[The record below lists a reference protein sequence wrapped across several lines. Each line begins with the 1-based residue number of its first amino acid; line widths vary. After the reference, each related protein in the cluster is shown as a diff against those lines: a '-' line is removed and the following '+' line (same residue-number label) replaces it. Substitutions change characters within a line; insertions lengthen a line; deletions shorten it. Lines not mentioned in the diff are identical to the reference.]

1 MILESRNGRPVPTIQ
16 NVLTLCNEEGLR
28 FQTTVSQW
36 SEHNAPSLTEYV
48 RLIKRDGSIERARGY
63 IIQHVWERCCAAGFY
78 QSGLRKTVEM
88 ALKPAMLVNAE
99 RVVIR
104 EWVKDECPS
113 CGYDQSVDELHHGG
127 CVACSAKYEKS
138 PLDKQ
143 AL

>member
-1 MILESRNGRPVPTIQ
+1 MIFESRNGRPVPTIQ
-16 NVLTLCNEEGLR
+16 NVLTLCNEEGLQ
-28 FQTTVSQW
+28 FQLTASQW

-48 RLIKRDGSIERARGY
+48 RLIKRDGSIERARSY

-104 EWVKDECPS
+104 EWVKEKCPS
-113 CGYDQSVDELHHGG
+113 CESEQPADELHHGG
-127 CVACSAKYEKS
+127 CNSCGAKYEKS
-138 PLDKQ
+138 PLFEQ